1 MFLNWKENMEIEIEL
16 DDKLIIEDIG
26 NKIDNGELIENDT

>member
-1 MFLNWKENMEIEIEL
+1 METEIEL

-26 NKIDNGELIENDT
+26 NKIDNGEIIDCSN